1 MVAMLIAL
9 VFGGIWLVLFFFEN
23 ATFHEAAIGLMF
35 SGLLAM
41 NAIYDKVEG
50 LYKVFNGK
58 ED

>member
-1 MVAMLIAL
+1 MLIAL